1 MRRLDLSFT
10 ALLLPLDFLALMLA
24 AISAYSLRFSRY
36 FTELRPII
44 TSIPFPDYLASAAM
58 FTGIWMIFFALA
70 GLYSLSPRRAWSM
83 LGRVFLA
90 STAGIMVII
99 ASVFFTRALD
109 TSRFVIAAV
118 WGLAIFYV
126 SAGRLLLRLIR
137 RALLKARIGHRQIAL
152 IGSSEA
158 ALKIAEMYQEHP
170 ELGLTIA
177 KIFKQWNE
185 EARNELATLAQ
196 HGDID
201 TILLAEPE
209 LDRIAALDI
218 ITLAEEH
225 NLDFRYLADLF
236 SASFTNVEID
246 TVGGI
251 PIIEVK
257 RTPLDGWGRIFKRL
271 FDLLTASLLL
281 LLLSPIMLLTTIAI
295 IIDSRGPIFYRLD
308 DDTPPQRI
316 GERGHPFRYFK
327 FRSMFPRTHAMR
339 YNELKHLDV
348 REGPLVKIKNDPR
361 ITRVGTFIRK
371 WSLDELPELFSVLM
385 GKMSLVGP
393 RPHLPEE
400 VKQYKPHHRRVLAIK
415 PGVTGMAQISGRSDL
430 SFDEE
435 VRLDSWYIEHW
446 SPALDLY
453 ILLKT
458 PGAVF
463 RKRSVH

>member
-1 MRRLDLSFT
+1 MRRLDLSFA
-10 ALLLPLDFLALMLA
+10 ALLLPLDFIALMLA

-44 TSIPFPDYLASAAM
+44 TSIPFPSYLVSSALFAS
-58 FTGIWMIFFALA
+58 IWMFFFALA
-70 GLYSLSPRRAWSM
+70 GLYALSPRRAWSM

-126 SAGRLLLRLIR
+126 SIGRLLLRRIR
-137 RALLKARIGHRQIAL
+137 RALLRAHIGHRQIAL
-152 IGSSEA
+152 VGSSEA
-158 ALKIAEMYQEHP
+158 AYKIAEMYKAQP
-170 ELGLTIA
+170 ELGLTIK
-177 KIFKQWNE
+177 KIFTHWNE
-185 EARNELATLAQ
+185 EAKKELTNLAHQ
-196 HGDID
+196 RDID
-201 TILLAEPE
+201 TVLLAEPE
-209 LDRIAALDI
+209 LDRSAALDL
-218 ITLAEEH
+218 ITLAEEN

-246 TVGGI
+246 TIGGI

-271 FDLLTASLLL
+271 FDLITASILILI
-281 LLLSPIMLLTTIAI
+281 LSPIMIITTIAI
-295 IIDSRGPIFYRLD
+295 LIDSRGPILYRLD
-308 DDTPPQRI
+308 DDTPPERI
-316 GERGHPFRYFK
+316 GERGRPFRYFK
-327 FRSMFPRTHAMR
+327 FRSMFPRTHGMR
-339 YNELKHLDV
+339 YEELKHLDV
-348 REGPLVKIKNDPR
+348 REGPLVKIKDDPR
-361 ITRVGTFIRK
+361 ITRIGTYIRK
-371 WSLDELPELFSVLM
+371 WSVDELPELFSVLL

-430 SFDEE
+430 SFEEE

-463 RKRSVH
+463 RKRGAH